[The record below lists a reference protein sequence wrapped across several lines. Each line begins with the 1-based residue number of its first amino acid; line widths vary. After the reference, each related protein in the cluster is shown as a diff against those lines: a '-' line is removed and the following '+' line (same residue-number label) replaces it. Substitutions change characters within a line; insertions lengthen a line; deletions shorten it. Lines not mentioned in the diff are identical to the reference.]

1 MFLERKINIDNMFD
15 KLSEAIS
22 SLNQQVDTV
31 EKSFVEKRTQKTI
44 EIKTHMESELKKLTD
59 EVSLADYN
67 PIEHHNK
74 FTEMK
79 INLDKLRSDEKN
91 EKQRLKRDLYI
102 KLIELMNQ
110 DPILDD
116 QGEMKVNLEFVND

>member
-1 MFLERKINIDNMFD
+1 MFD

>member
-67 PIEHHNK
+67 PISHHNK

-79 INLDKLRSDEKN
+79 MNLDKLRSDEKN